1 MVAVPGFP
9 RPIYPPDANKQGKEP
24 SEDGADIE
32 AYKRTVWR
40 AGRWPGPASAFDR
53 TFSNAFSHGKAGGNV
68 ADSGIAGIQRQQKLD
83 PSGWVGE
90 KTFNTLRSIK
100 IPKGLPNAGQMAMD
114 VTAANL
120 IAEAYYEFNKPVKG
134 TTRER
139 ALQAAIGWLGYKEN
153 PPGTNHSTFGSW
165 YGQDYQPWCAMAVS
179 YWYEVEAGGSPS
191 FAKGVAYAYVPYV
204 VGDAKANRNGLSVP
218 SSPMP
223 GDLVCFD
230 WSRDGTYDHIGLFES
245 WGGTKPSQFT
255 CIEGNTS
262 TSDNSNGGEV
272 MRRTRDTQAQGT
284 VFVRVAE
291 P

>member
-1 MVAVPGFP
+1 LS
-9 RPIYPPDANKQGKEP
+9 Y
-24 SEDGADIE
+24 
-32 AYKRTVWR
+32 
-40 AGRWPGPASAFDR
+40 AS
-53 TFSNAFSHGKAGGNV
+53 
-68 ADSGIAGIQRQQKLD
+68 
-83 PSGWVGE
+83 
-90 KTFNTLRSIK
+90 
-100 IPKGLPNAGQMAMD
+100 
-114 VTAANL
+114 
-120 IAEAYYEFNKPVKG
+120 
-134 TTRER
+134 
-139 ALQAAIGWLGYKEN
+139 
-153 PPGTNHSTFGSW
+153 
-165 YGQDYQPWCAMAVS
+165 
-179 YWYEVEAGGSPS
+179 
-191 FAKGVAYAYVPYV
+191 VPYV
-204 VGDAKANRNGLSVP
+204 GGDAKANRNGLSVP